1 MLLADPVLEELN
13 RQVGELEGQI
23 QCWHRENDASR
34 KLAQIPGIGPITA
47 SALVASISDAKCF
60 RERPPARRMA
70 RMGAPTIFHQRQPD
84 APGTLCDINA

>member
-47 SALVASISDAKCF
+47 SALVASIVTNQT
-60 RERPPARRMA
+60 PARRVAAWA
-70 RMGAPTIFHQRQPD
+70 RIRRYWRPEESR
-84 APGTLCDINA
+84 